1 LWRGQAHWHL
11 LEPCKVEE
19 SLTNSEELGNLG
31 IKQELQ
37 VVLKSELTSLQM
49 SLCVCVCVL
58 LDICFRF
65 VLQFLGIVE
74 TAMLDPKPSLF
85 VVPV

>member
-1 LWRGQAHWHL
+1 VEGAGSLASL

-19 SLTNSEELGNLG
+19 SLTSSEELGNLG

-49 SLCVCVCVL
+49 SVCVCVCV
-58 LDICFRF
+58 C
-65 VLQFLGIVE
+65 VCVVE
-74 TAMLDPKPSLF
+74 HLF
-85 VVPV
+85 